1 MPRIHTLNP
10 AAINR
15 RGSVVVPT
23 PPPSTADGRDAATAT
38 AAQAALDAAASATTA
53 TGSKSSV
60 DNIPLFRY
68 NGWWK
73 VWWDGEYS
81 LILTKAAFLHRDF
94 LKAYTEEMPS
104 KIR

>member
-10 AAINR
+10 AAIKR
-15 RGSVVVPT
+15 RGSAAAAEAAAAAAAAAKAGGGGDGPT
-23 PPPSTADGRDAATAT
+23 AATAVIEGGSSSKN
-38 AAQAALDAAASATTA
+38 ALDNS
-53 TGSKSSV
+53 
-60 DNIPLFRY
+60 IPLFRY

-94 LKAYTEEMPS
+94 LKAYTDEMPS